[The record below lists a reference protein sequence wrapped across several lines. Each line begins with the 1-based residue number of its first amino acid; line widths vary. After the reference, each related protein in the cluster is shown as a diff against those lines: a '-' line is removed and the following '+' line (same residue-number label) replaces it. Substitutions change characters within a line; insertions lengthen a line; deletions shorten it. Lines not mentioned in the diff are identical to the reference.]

1 MNRPLI
7 PPRRLAVLL
16 VWCCAVSAAHAAETA
31 DPYERYNRAMFRF
44 NEAADRYVMQP
55 VARTYQKVA
64 PQPVR
69 SAVGNFFDNLRDI
82 VSFGS
87 NVLRGNVEKASTDF
101 MRVSVNTTFGLGG
114 LINIAD
120 AAKMPNNKNNLGDT
134 FASWGWK
141 NSHYLVMPLTGPSTV
156 RDSLGNAIVEVYSP
170 ESVLFPKRAVRG
182 SLGALRGVSKRE
194 SLLPF
199 TDGFAHIEGDKY
211 AYTRDLYMRLRNRQV
226 GNTAALPNEDID
238 IDDLVAPDE
247 GDVEAAPQGETA
259 APADATADTPSTD
272 DTALPSDAAPDTPQ
286 QDAPVVPQPAPA
298 DGAAAEFPNHPI
310 EGAEHV

>member
-1 MNRPLI
+1 M
-7 PPRRLAVLL
+7 
-16 VWCCAVSAAHAAETA
+16 
-31 DPYERYNRAMFRF
+31 
-44 NEAADRYVMQP
+44 
-55 VARTYQKVA
+55 
-64 PQPVR
+64 
-69 SAVGNFFDNLRDI
+69 
-82 VSFGS
+82 
-87 NVLRGNVEKASTDF
+87 
-101 MRVSVNTTFGLGG
+101 
-114 LINIAD
+114 
-120 AAKMPNNKNNLGDT
+120 
-134 FASWGWK
+134 
-141 NSHYLVMPLTGPSTV
+141 
-156 RDSLGNAIVEVYSP
+156 
-170 ESVLFPKRAVRG
+170 
-182 SLGALRGVSKRE
+182 
-194 SLLPF
+194 PF